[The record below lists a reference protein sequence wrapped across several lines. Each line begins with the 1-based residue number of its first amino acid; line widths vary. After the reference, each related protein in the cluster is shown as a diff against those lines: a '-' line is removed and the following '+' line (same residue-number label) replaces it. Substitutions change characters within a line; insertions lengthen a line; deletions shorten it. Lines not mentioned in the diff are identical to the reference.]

1 MAVYFGL
8 FNEIFDRGLQKE
20 ENPQMPEWWA
30 PLFHTLVSV
39 SVSVRLE
46 ECAFHLAA
54 NIRTAQI
61 YGLIFWFCYQN
72 KGCLL

>member
-46 ECAFHLAA
+46 ECAFSP
-54 NIRTAQI
+54 
-61 YGLIFWFCYQN
+61 G
-72 KGCLL
+72 G